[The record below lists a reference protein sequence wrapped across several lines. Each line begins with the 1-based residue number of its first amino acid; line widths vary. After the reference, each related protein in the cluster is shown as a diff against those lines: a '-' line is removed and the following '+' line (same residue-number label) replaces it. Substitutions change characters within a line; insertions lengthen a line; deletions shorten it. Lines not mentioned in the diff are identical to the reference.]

1 MKIFFSKNNNFFY
14 YFFERNVGIEPTPRT
29 GMFVFCLLNLFRKLY
44 RQWDLNPHGHHWP
57 KDFRT
62 TIVFTTNSL
71 RAQVCSLGVSGQPQA
86 YLMTPTLLNCC
97 LWSGLSL
104 NHIEFCARLMY
115 IVIDGCFLLL
125 RVPIFHH
132 KDYYFPTSMSVHT
145 HLSFNLGSLRKVS
158 THCLT
163 NVTVPYIFN
172 AYLRTTF
179 RITLARDCHIYIST
193 I

>member
-1 MKIFFSKNNNFFY
+1 MSCIEEYENQFQYCYIIKSMHTIT
-14 YFFERNVGIEPTPRT
+14 NVPSLAKVCYQQPTCT
-29 GMFVFCLLNLFRKLY
+29 SLLIRSF
-44 RQWDLNPHGHHWP
+44 WS
-57 KDFRT
+57 
-62 TIVFTTNSL
+62 NSRL
-71 RAQVCSLGVSGQPQA
+71 

-104 NHIEFCARLMY
+104 NHIEFCARLMC

-179 RITLARDCHIYIST
+179 RITLARDWHIYIST